1 MTLDTNYPDIDS
13 DIYKQAETRVRK
25 AIRLLLKEGHPFEP
39 SKLLRRQEVQYAQRD
54 CQIPQ
59 DLLDMIVFPLMD
71 IRDWIWD
78 EYAERKLW
86 TVPEAA
92 CLGVGMDPLCYHL
105 EPGQYYNGWRE
116 ERETLLDAIKDAV
129 LLEELVIIE
138 KDGEQY
144 IRPQDFCKWAYSQGL
159 LTHDLAGPL
168 RALAAKPATKD
179 YIPDLDE
186 MKARYVSNA
195 QQRLFA
201 EGLSHAERRR
211 RDLFGLAIY
220 AKYDDPTLTRE
231 AIAKLACEL
240 LNEDCLKLPGFGFS
254 TVRNDLYRLDEE
266 LQHPDHATLRF
277 FNSVPSEQEIMS
289 TNPTHRW
296 WPRWRSVI
304 ARKLP
309 YLVLPE

>member
-1 MTLDTNYPDIDS
+1 MTLDTTYPDIDS
-13 DIYKQAETRVRK
+13 EIYKLTENRVRK
-25 AIRLLLKEGHPFEP
+25 AIRLLLKEGHLFEP
-39 SKLLRRQEVQYAQRD
+39 STLLRRQEVTYAQRD
-54 CQIPQ
+54 CKISRE
-59 DLLDMIVFPLMD
+59 LLEMIVFPFMD
-71 IRDWIWD
+71 IREWIWD
-78 EYAERKLW
+78 EYSSRKLW
-86 TVPEAA
+86 TIPEAA

-116 ERETLLDAIKDAV
+116 ERETLLNILKDAI
-129 LLEELVIIE
+129 LLDELVIIE

-144 IRPQDFCKWAYSQGL
+144 VRPKEFCKWAYSQSL
-159 LTHDLAGPL
+159 LTHDLSGPL
-168 RALAAKPATKD
+168 RALAVQPD
-179 YIPDLDE
+179 ILNYIPDLDE

-220 AKYDDPTLTRE
+220 AKFEDPTLTRE

-266 LQHPDHATLRF
+266 LNHPDHATLRF
-277 FNSVPSEQEIMS
+277 FNSIPAPKEIMS
-289 TNPTHRW
+289 TNPAHRW
-296 WPRWRSVI
+296 WSRWRSVI
-304 ARKLP
+304 ARQLP
-309 YLVLPE
+309 YLVIPE

>member
-1 MTLDTNYPDIDS
+1 MTLDTNYPDIHS
-13 DIYKQAETRVRK
+13 DIYKQAETRVQK

-54 CQIPQ
+54 CQIPD
-59 DLLDMIVFPLMD
+59 DLLQIIVFPLMD
-71 IRDWIWD
+71 IRDWIWE

-116 ERETLLDAIKDAV
+116 EREILLDVIKDAV

-168 RALAAKPATKD
+168 RALAAQPATKD
-179 YIPDLDE
+179 YIPNLDE
-186 MKARYVSNA
+186 MKARYASNA

-201 EGLSHAERRR
+201 EGISHAERRR
-211 RDLFGLAIY
+211 RDLYGLAVY

-231 AIAKLACEL
+231 DIARLACEQL
-240 LNEDCLKLPGFGFS
+240 SEDCLKLPGFKFS
-254 TVRNDLYRLDEE
+254 NVRNDLYRLDEE
-266 LQHPDHATLRF
+266 LEHPDYATLRF

-309 YLVLPE
+309 FLVLPE